1 MKICYC
7 LLNYQQQLSAAAGP
21 WQHACGDSMTKTQ
34 KRLFNSIVFFL
45 AVFALQTAHA
55 EQVLITSTATD
66 MLVVQFPEVDR
77 EVLIEQLGVLRSQ
90 LIKRKQALLQNVA
103 DKKLDGKD
111 AVITAIMPGG
121 LLYAGYK
128 KVRYEQAKNEL
139 DRVSTDIEEYSG
151 DLVAMQSRAA
161 PVAVAWLP

>member
-1 MKICYC
+1 MAVELTPPADVNWG
-7 LLNYQQQLSAAAGP
+7 LLPRKSVFRDGSWPVFEDQFKVLPRSEWQEVRNRRHVKSVYSQLDGMCAGNAAAG
-21 WQHACGDSMTKTQ
+21 
-34 KRLFNSIVFFL
+34 
-45 AVFALQTAHA
+45 AL
-55 EQVLITSTATD
+55 
-66 MLVVQFPEVDR
+66 M
-77 EVLIEQLGVLRSQ
+77 VLRSQ
-90 LIKRKQALLQNVA
+90 LIQRKQALIQNVA
-103 DKKLDGKD
+103 DKQLDGKD

>member
-1 MKICYC
+1 
-7 LLNYQQQLSAAAGP
+7 
-21 WQHACGDSMTKTQ
+21 MTKTQ
-34 KRLFNSIVFFL
+34 NRLFSSIVFFL
-45 AVFALQTAHA
+45 AVFALRTAHA
-55 EQVLITSTATD
+55 EQAPMPSTATD
-66 MLVVQFPEVDR
+66 MFVVQLPDVDR
-77 EVLIEQLGVLRSQ
+77 VVLVEQLMVLRSQ
-90 LIKRKQALLQNVA
+90 LIQRKQALIQDVA
-103 DKKLDGKD
+103 DKQLDGKD
-111 AVITAIMPGG
+111 AVITAVMPGG

>member
-1 MKICYC
+1 
-7 LLNYQQQLSAAAGP
+7 
-21 WQHACGDSMTKTQ
+21 MTKTQ
-34 KRLFNSIVFFL
+34 NRLFNSIVLFL

-55 EQVLITSTATD
+55 EQVPTPSTAAD
-66 MLVVQFPEVDR
+66 MFVVQLPEVDR
-77 EVLIEQLGVLRSQ
+77 EALIEQLRVLRSQ
-90 LIKRKQALLQNVA
+90 LIERKQALILNVA

-139 DRVSTDIEEYSG
+139 DRVSIDIEEYSG